1 MVDQPAQDIAF
12 FVRFCAVK
20 SVQFLLTDQ
29 KPGDPFSQFGIF
41 AYFIGISGDTDD
53 GDHLVIMVDRKIDT
67 LLCAGKTVIF
77 PNFDHSTALGRLL
90 SDFMEGP
97 DACRICAGKN
107 RPGTVNEIHVL
118 SAQIPDGIYDLLC
131 ECSGDVRC
139 HGVAPR
145 AALWA
150 FLVWYIFW
158 SARLI

>member
-1 MVDQPAQDIAF
+1 
-12 FVRFCAVK
+12 
-20 SVQFLLTDQ
+20 
-29 KPGDPFSQFGIF
+29 
-41 AYFIGISGDTDD
+41 
-53 GDHLVIMVDRKIDT
+53 MVDRKIDT
-67 LLCAGKTVIF
+67 LLCAGKAVIF

-90 SDFMEGP
+90 SDFMKGP